1 MFKKTAEGNVAF
13 TAEKNRVCGGP
24 RVALLPD
31 GTLACT
37 YTVSSYV
44 GANDFVLHIAYSR
57 DSGATWTEG
66 KPVWP
71 NS

>member
-1 MFKKTAEGNVAF
+1 MISTIVNYPITPKERGKNMFKKINDGNVAL
-13 TAEKNRVCGGP
+13 TAEKNKVYGGP

-44 GANDFVLHIAYSR
+44 GANDFILHIA
-57 DSGATWTEG
+57 
-66 KPVWP
+66 
-71 NS
+71 